1 MTEIDKAKALKTL
14 AATEMVTGMD
24 LSSVIWGV
32 SRQQTDAALL
42 DNDTNPPVVEEEV

>member
-42 DNDTNPPVVEEEV
+42 VNDTTTGGEV

>member
-32 SRQQTDAALL
+32 SRQQTAAAPLV
-42 DNDTNPPVVEEEV
+42 NDTSSEGEV

>member
-42 DNDTNPPVVEEEV
+42 DNDTTTEGEV

>member
-1 MTEIDKAKALKTL
+1 
-14 AATEMVTGMD
+14 MVTGMD

-42 DNDTNPPVVEEEV
+42 VNDTEQLVGNNE

>member
-42 DNDTNPPVVEEEV
+42 VNDFNGGDEV

>member
-42 DNDTNPPVVEEEV
+42 VNDSSQEGEV

>member
-1 MTEIDKAKALKTL
+1 MTENDKAKALKTL

-24 LSSVIWGV
+24 LSSVIWDV

-42 DNDTNPPVVEEEV
+42 VNDTTTEGEV

>member
-1 MTEIDKAKALKTL
+1 MTENDKAKALKTL

-32 SRQQTDAALL
+32 SRQQVEAEPLV
-42 DNDTNPPVVEEEV
+42 NDTEQLAENNE